1 VPQSELSFTSSAKT
15 TENPFLVFSPLIK
28 IYLSILALI
37 GLTLCQYGYFLLAT
51 TPNRYVSAAL
61 LILTLATIF
70 ILFHFFSNDWLKPLG
85 SLVAVA
91 RSLSNSEP
99 NTNTHAG
106 ELEELSQQ
114 LVTLSKQ
121 MADATAFAH
130 EIGEGK
136 YQIQLQ
142 TLRSNDG
149 LGKALSDMRYQLQK
163 VAEEES
169 KRNWTVNGIAKFS
182 EVMREKQQ
190 SSVVDLSDAYIRHL
204 VKYLNANQ
212 GGIYLLN
219 EEVHSAPLIE
229 LVACYAYEKKKY
241 EQKSIQLGQGL
252 VGQCFLEKEY
262 IYMTEVPE
270 GYVKVTSGLGEA
282 TPRNILLVPIKTS
295 EKVHGVIEIASFYPI
310 EIHQIEFVKT
320 IGEGFASIITG
331 VKINSHTQKLLDE
344 SRHIAN
350 ELREKEDVLRQNT
363 EELVATQDELAQK
376 VVEIEKESVL
386 TTSIVDAI
394 NKTNAS
400 LELDMEGRII
410 GVNDIYLSL
419 MEYSE
424 EEIIGKMEKTLVAED
439 EVTSNRYD
447 MMWNSIQTG
456 AFNSGEYRRVSKSG
470 RELWLTG
477 TYSPIFDINGQ
488 PYKIIQFAQFT
499 TEQKEKELELGSK
512 IHAINQCMPMIEI
525 SLQGLVIT
533 ANAFFMN
540 EFGYKRQ
547 DIRNKELTSLLDP
560 NFVASEG
567 YTEIWRT
574 IKTGEVITRPLKFK
588 TKLGEDRYF
597 ISNFSPTKNL
607 SGQVHKILLA
617 LIDITEQHRLKEHL
631 KLLLTDE
638 KRKNA
643 LLEMQA
649 ETTDEF
655 VEKFGEIVLQLEE
668 NQDQVA
674 IDELLKNKNIPI
686 LELDQQGK
694 ILLMNNAVLKI
705 LGHDAVE
712 LMGSKIQELIHFNT
726 EEEVQHFRKMLITPK
741 LTQMKI
747 RFKVKED
754 EIITFNLFI
763 NPRFNF
769 SQKSDYFTMLLL
781 MMNVE
786 PELT

>member
-1 VPQSELSFTSSAKT
+1 M
-15 TENPFLVFSPLIK
+15 IK
-28 IYLSILALI
+28 IYLSIFILI
-37 GLTLCQYGYFLLAT
+37 GLILCQYGYFLLV
-51 TPNRYVSAAL
+51 PIRNGYVSTVL
-61 LILTLATIF
+61 LILTLAAIF
-70 ILFHFFSNDWLKPLG
+70 VLFRLFSKDWLKPLG
-85 SLVAVA
+85 QLVTVA
-91 RSLSNSEP
+91 RGLSNSESA
-99 NTNTHAG
+99 THTHAS

-114 LVTLSKQ
+114 LTTLSSQ
-121 MADATAFAH
+121 LADATIFAQ

-142 TLRSNDG
+142 TLCSNEG
-149 LGKALSDMRYQLQK
+149 LGKALSDMRYQLQS
-163 VAEEES
+163 VAEAES
-169 KRNWTVNGIAKFS
+169 KRSWTVNGIAKFS
-182 EVMREKQQ
+182 EILREQQQ
-190 SSVVDLSDAYIRHL
+190 SSLADLSDAYISHL
-204 VKYLNANQ
+204 VKYLNSNQ
-212 GGIYLLN
+212 GGIYLVN
-219 EEVHSAPLIE
+219 DEVPTAPFLELISF
-229 LVACYAYEKKKY
+229 YAYERKKY
-241 EQKSIQLGQGL
+241 EQKSIQFGQGL
-252 VGQCFLEKEY
+252 VGQCFLEQEA
-262 IYMTEVPE
+262 IYMTKVPE

-282 TPRNILLVPIKTS
+282 TPRNLLLVPVKANG
-295 EKVHGVIEIASFYPI
+295 KVHGVIEIASFYPI
-310 EIHQIEFVKT
+310 ELHQIKFAET
-320 IGEGFASIITG
+320 IGEDFASVITG
-331 VKINSHTQKLLDE
+331 VKINSHTQQLLAE

-350 ELREKEDVLRQNT
+350 ELRDKEEVLRQNT
-363 EELVATQDELAQK
+363 EELVSTQEELAQK

-419 MEYSE
+419 MEYTKD
-424 EEIIGKMEKTLVAED
+424 EIIGKMEKNLVAED
-439 EVTSNRYD
+439 ELISNRYD
-447 MMWNSIQTG
+447 MMWNSIKTG

-477 TYSPIFDINGQ
+477 TYSPIFDINGE
-488 PYKIIQFAQFT
+488 PYKIIQFAQFS
-499 TEQKEKELELGSK
+499 TEQKEKELELSSK
-512 IHAINQCMPMIEI
+512 IHAINQCIPMIEVN
-525 SLQGLVIT
+525 LQGIVIT
-533 ANAFFMN
+533 ANSFFMS
-540 EFGYKRQ
+540 EFGFKRQ

-560 NFVASEG
+560 KFIASED
-567 YTEIWRT
+567 YAEIWRS
-574 IKTGEVITRPLKFK
+574 IHTGDVITRPINFK

-655 VEKFGEIVLQLEE
+655 VEKFGDIVLQLEE
-668 NQDQVA
+668 NQDQAA

-686 LELDQQGK
+686 LEVDQQGK
-694 ILLMNNAVLKI
+694 IMLMNNAVLKI
-705 LGHDAVE
+705 LGFEGIE
-712 LMGSKIQELIHFNT
+712 LMGSKIHELIHFT
-726 EEEVQHFRKMLITPK
+726 SEDEVQHFRKMLITPK

-747 RFKVKED
+747 RFKIKPD
-754 EIITFNLFI
+754 EIITFNIFI

-769 SQKSDYFTMLLL
+769 NQKSDYFTMLLL

-786 PELT
+786 PELKS